1 MTHAPKTGAAGG
13 SLSGVIF
20 QFCLGIP
27 AFFTTQ
33 HSDNYV
39 RSKKAG
45 KLQKLKSCTGAIF

>member
-1 MTHAPKTGAAGG
+1 MTPAPETGAAGG

-33 HSDNYV
+33 HSGNYV
-39 RSKKAG
+39 RSEKAG
-45 KLQKLKSCTGAIF
+45 RLQKMENYTGAIF